1 MTQSRRRISA
11 VGLLIAL
18 NCGVFLYQLLRPDF
32 NETLLDLYGLSSE
45 GVEQGAWWQLVTH
58 AFLHGNIWHLL
69 FNMAGLWFAG
79 RIVERIM
86 GTGRFLALYIACAV
100 AGGLAQLLL
109 EGGRSLLLGASGAVC
124 GVILAFATIF
134 PEAQI
139 VMLLFFVIPLR
150 LRAKYL
156 ALGSHGII
164 VVVFSC
170 RVRAVDWPCG
180 ALGRLCRGIS
190 SCSSEWLWASEFTGA
205 ADQENLALLEG
216 DVISECRSHSTR
228 RGVTESN
235 RNARCR

>member
-11 VGLLIAL
+11 VGVLIAV

-32 NETLLDLYGLSSE
+32 NETLLELYGLSSQ
-45 GVEQGAWWQLVTH
+45 GVEQGAWWQLITH

-79 RIVERIM
+79 RIVERVM
-86 GTGRFLALYIACAV
+86 GTGRFLALYFACAV
-100 AGGLAQLLL
+100 AGGIGQLLL
-109 EGGRSLLLGASGAVC
+109 EGERSLLLGASGAVC

-156 ALGSHGII
+156 GWGLTGSSLLFLLVGFEPWIGHAAHLGGCVAGYLLARLNGYGLPSFPERLIKRI
-164 VVVFSC
+164 RSSS
-170 RVRAVDWPCG
+170 RV
-180 ALGRLCRGIS
+180 
-190 SCSSEWLWASEFTGA
+190 T
-205 ADQENLALLEG
+205 
-216 DVISECRSHSTR
+216 
-228 RGVTESN
+228 
-235 RNARCR
+235 